1 MSYGEEYRDAAARG
15 LPTQTRTRLHEDDRD
30 AASGRPPRSARRSLV
45 PVVGVIVLLIAAL
58 AFANRDGGGGGGTS
72 PTDDAPGGT
81 QAQPTAPSGESP
93 VDVTVNN
100 IPVGHPQT
108 EQGAQSA
115 AANYAV
121 ALGGEGMF
129 DAEARRVIVDT
140 IYEPSVAEERL
151 PAIEEAYSNPDFLQR
166 IGLSADG
173 TPPEGTTFV
182 ARVIPV
188 GTRLTDFDETT
199 ATVEVWY
206 TSLFGLAGEGSTR
219 PVTEGWYT
227 NSYELV
233 WSNDDWRVV
242 DFDQRDGPVPVARDQ
257 RASSAE
263 EMAEASGEFGG
274 FTYAR

>member
-1 MSYGEEYRDAAARG
+1 MSYGEEYRDAAGRG

-58 AFANRDGGGGGGTS
+58 AFANRGGDGGSGST
-72 PTDDAPGGT
+72 PDDEAPGGP

-100 IPVGHPQT
+100 IPVGHPRT

-140 IYEPSVAEERL
+140 IYAPEVAPDRVEGFERAYSPAFLERL
-151 PAIEEAYSNPDFLQR
+151 
-166 IGLSADG
+166 GLTADG
-173 TPPEGTTFV
+173 SPPEGLTFV
-182 ARVIPV
+182 SRTSPI
-188 GTRLTDFDETT
+188 GTRLVDYTDDT
-199 ATVEVWY
+199 ATVAVW
-206 TSLFGLAGEGSTR
+206 SNALLGMAGDGSTR
-219 PVTEGWYT
+219 PVTTSWYT
-227 NSYELV
+227 STFELV
-233 WSNDDWRVV
+233 WVEGDWRILS
-242 DFDQRDGPVPVARDQ
+242 DEQESGPTPVPGDN
-257 RASSAE
+257 RASTAE
-263 EMAEASGEFGG
+263 EMAEAIEQFGG
-274 FTYAR
+274 FSYAR